1 MCSKWAIH
9 EGDKCI
15 ELLIDS
21 TLIINKSGIEGV
33 GYGTKCH
40 KKKFTKLTAYTI
52 LDTENVAI
60 IADTVYTKNIEFSTK
75 NANNKNVVPVIEDLR
90 KNISNDIKI
99 NLYSDKGYVMSK
111 VNKKIYSK
119 RIM

>member
-21 TLIINKSGIEGV
+21 TLIINKSSIEGV

-40 KKKFTKLTAYTI
+40 KKKLTAYTI
-52 LDTENVAI
+52 LDIDI
-60 IADTVYTKNIEFSTK
+60 IVDTVCTKKSLIIKTLSH
-75 NANNKNVVPVIEDLR
+75 NV
-90 KNISNDIKI
+90 
-99 NLYSDKGYVMSK
+99 
-111 VNKKIYSK
+111 
-119 RIM
+119 